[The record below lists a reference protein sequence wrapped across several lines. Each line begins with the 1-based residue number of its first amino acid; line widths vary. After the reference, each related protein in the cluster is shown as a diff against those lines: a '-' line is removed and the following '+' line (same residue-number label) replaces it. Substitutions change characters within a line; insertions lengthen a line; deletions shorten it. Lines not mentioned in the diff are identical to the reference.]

1 MKLKPISFSG
11 GVKSISDDD
20 LCATCRNCK
29 YRPGEMSG
37 CKQGWPGMEDENGYV
52 RECEQ
57 FERAA
62 GGSLDWGSKP
72 QCCPYCGS
80 DDIREIVE
88 WEATST
94 EDAENTA
101 RLTEYQCEGACEGRS
116 FWC

>member
-72 QCCPYCGS
+72 QCCPYCGERRHPRNRRVGGNFHGRR
-80 DDIREIVE
+80 REHG
-88 WEATST
+88 EA
-94 EDAENTA
+94 DRIPVRR
-101 RLTEYQCEGACEGRS
+101 RL
-116 FWC
+116 